1 MTSILELSRKST
13 WTVRQESWR
22 KGCAKL
28 RVPVAPGQ
36 LSKEQWGTLPNSRK
50 TFSTR
55 LPLGSM
61 EAHEEH
67 SRGIP
72 QKPHTTKTTQ
82 SFRGTVDHPTPQKTT
97 VTFPD
102 MSTILTPNHQFR
114 FLTLPTS
121 QDISK
126 PTKSLSIPDTANFPF
141 PFTSTTTTQNFIQ
154 FTLKKNLPPPNPQ
167 HLHYWGCH
175 DLLDALDAYPNA
187 TIAYTDGSDDPT
199 ANTPSGAAITFN
211 TTPPTTICNTSLV
224 KGSYPAEIYAI
235 ILFTYLQH
243 LDTLSQPIIFA
254 IDNLSVC
261 STLHQIQQFK
271 TKPFASNANCF
282 ALWYNYIW
290 EFLHNT
296 HLHIIFTWIK
306 GHADFAGNEHS
317 DKISKWISLN
327 LHQHPEHHNPDT
339 FHFIYHNHTPLP
351 GRITRKTV

>member
-1 MTSILELSRKST
+1 MRYKATDPNTMQRMTAHFASFLGFHTHNIPTVNPCLPSQIPTHTTIEVAFLYYQSNSQPPTYSITKNAT
-13 WTVRQESWR
+13 
-22 KGCAKL
+22 
-28 RVPVAPGQ
+28 
-36 LSKEQWGTLPNSRK
+36 
-50 TFSTR
+50 
-55 LPLGSM
+55 
-61 EAHEEH
+61 
-67 SRGIP
+67 
-72 QKPHTTKTTQ
+72 HTTKTTQ
-82 SFRGTVDHPTPQKTT
+82 WFRGTVDHPTPQKTT

-141 PFTSTTTTQNFIQ
+141 PFTSTTTTQNFLQ
-154 FTLKKNLPPPNPQ
+154 FTLKNNLSPPNPQ

-199 ANTPSGAAITFN
+199 ANTPSGAVITFN
-211 TTPPTTICNTSLV
+211 TTPPTTICNTSPV

-282 ALWYNYIW
+282 ALW
-290 EFLHNT
+290 
-296 HLHIIFTWIK
+296 
-306 GHADFAGNEHS
+306 
-317 DKISKWISLN
+317 
-327 LHQHPEHHNPDT
+327 
-339 FHFIYHNHTPLP
+339 
-351 GRITRKTV
+351 

>member
-1 MTSILELSRKST
+1 
-13 WTVRQESWR
+13 
-22 KGCAKL
+22 
-28 RVPVAPGQ
+28 
-36 LSKEQWGTLPNSRK
+36 
-50 TFSTR
+50 
-55 LPLGSM
+55 
-61 EAHEEH
+61 
-67 SRGIP
+67 
-72 QKPHTTKTTQ
+72 
-82 SFRGTVDHPTPQKTT
+82 
-97 VTFPD
+97 
-102 MSTILTPNHQFR
+102 MSTILGPNHQFR

-126 PTKSLSIPDTANFPF
+126 PSKSLSIPDTANFPF

-154 FTLKKNLPPPNPQ
+154 FTLKNNLSPPNPQ

-175 DLLDALDAYPNA
+175 DFLNALDAYPNA

-211 TTPPTTICNTSLV
+211 TTPPTAICNTSPV
-224 KGSYPAEIYAI
+224 KGSYPAEMYAI

-317 DKISKWISLN
+317 YKICKWISLN
-327 LHQHPEHHNPDT
+327 LHQHPEHHSPDA
-339 FHFIYHNHTPLP
+339 FHFIYHNHHHCQDALHAKLSNTYFQAINTTTYTYLLAPTSTPTHRGFPDYLLIGLTDCTVAP
-351 GRITRKTV
+351 VFSPITNSTHINARNATLITPSTP